1 MVLYLLK
8 WILVVPDHD
17 FGSDESQELDEG
29 VHVAQSDVSE
39 RTVLGTDLVSD
50 IEMQGLLGKRF
61 KKPIVQLF

>member
-17 FGSDESQELDEG
+17 FGSVESQELDEG
-29 VHVAQSDVSE
+29 VHVAQSDVPE

-50 IEMQGLLGKRF
+50 IEMQGLLGKRC
-61 KKPIVQLF
+61 KKLIVQLF

>member
-29 VHVAQSDVSE
+29 VHVAQSDVPE

-50 IEMQGLLGKRF
+50 IEMQGLLGKRC
-61 KKPIVQLF
+61 KKLIVQLF